1 MQDERWRFFDL
12 WALCILGDGEG
23 DGLSLNLCY
32 LITSTRPD
40 LLLGLDLEDPLLC
53 LARHSV
59 KEGATSH
66 YHIKSLIEI
75 LLNWPALD
83 IVTPNI
89 SSIGNG
95 TYILD
100 VDNGC
105 NVH

>member
-1 MQDERWRFFDL
+1 M
-12 WALCILGDGEG
+12 GDGEE

-40 LLLGLDLEDPLLC
+40 LLLGVDLEDPRLC

-59 KEGATSH
+59 KEASH
-66 YHIKSLIEI
+66 FPLYFKSLIEI
-75 LLNWPALD
+75 LFNWPALD

-95 TYILD
+95 TYIHD